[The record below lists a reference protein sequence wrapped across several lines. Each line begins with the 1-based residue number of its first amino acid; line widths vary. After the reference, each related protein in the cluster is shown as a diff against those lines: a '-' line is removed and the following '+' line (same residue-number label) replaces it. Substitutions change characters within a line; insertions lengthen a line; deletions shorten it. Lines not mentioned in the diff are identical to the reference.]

1 MSKNGLGPYS
11 FGVFLLFVI
20 VSATVPAFAEV
31 TDLEINSDNFF
42 RGDEITFSGTVE
54 NGSQG
59 LVTIAINSENDEFV
73 MISQA
78 LINSDNSFE
87 KTIKIGDKFTKHGIH
102 DATAFILNMTK
113 GATTEFGVSL
123 NGNPIRM
130 NDSQSI
136 PNDELSSFSNL
147 LEENSQNEIS
157 IEELPSSSSA
167 VVGFVD
173 PSKGAQYYIDR
184 YYTESSYQ
192 SWFDRNY
199 PGMTIEQAVGQTDNT
214 ENQLIFSSS
223 TNDTVYDSSSEFSQ
237 DISSSSA
244 VVGFVDPSK
253 GAQYYIDR
261 YYTESSYQSW
271 FDRNYPGMTIEQ
283 AVGQTDN
290 TEIQSSVQDL
300 IKSEIIPEAE
310 ASSIAEPI
318 REEKNNSEIAQI
330 SLAVAGLGILFGAVY
345 GIKRKVDDNS
355 KQISLNRETI
365 RKRFIR
371 PIIGSKPKEI
381 LQTRLAK
388 GEITLEEYEKLNAK
402 LN

>member
-11 FGVFLLFVI
+11 FGVLLLFVI
-20 VSATVPAFAEV
+20 ASVTVPVFAEV
-31 TDLEINSDNFF
+31 NNLETNSHNFF

-59 LVTIAINSENDEFV
+59 LVTIAINSVNDEFV

-87 KTIKIGDKFTKHGIH
+87 KTIKMGDKFTNHGIH

-113 GATTEFGVSL
+113 GATTEFHVSL

-130 NDSQSI
+130 NDSQNISD
-136 PNDELSSFSNL
+136 DEFSSFSNL

-157 IEELPSSSSA
+157 IEELSSSSA

-173 PSKGAQYYIDR
+173 PSKDTQYYIDR

-199 PGMTIEQAVGQTDNT
+199 PGMTIEQA
-214 ENQLIFSSS
+214 I
-223 TNDTVYDSSSEFSQ
+223 
-237 DISSSSA
+237 
-244 VVGFVDPSK
+244 
-253 GAQYYIDR
+253 
-261 YYTESSYQSW
+261 
-271 FDRNYPGMTIEQ
+271 
-283 AVGQTDN
+283 GQTDN
-290 TEIQSSVQDL
+290 TEIESSVQSL
-300 IKSEIIPEAE
+300 IKSEIIPEVE

-365 RKRFIR
+365 RKKFIR

-388 GEITLEEYEKLNAK
+388 GEITLEEYEKLDAK